1 MAGYVGW
8 AAILKCNHALST
20 DNLRRALKN
29 STDSQDISE
38 LQELLDSRL
47 AGYRKKAAANVPPLP
62 TYLHPLLQLVIDRM
76 PEKPYFSSNIERG
89 IRIRDKAAAL
99 RHREIQ
105 VNQPWARQ
113 CLVLD
118 IDHEK
123 PLSGLPPPNV
133 IVTNLANWHRHA
145 LIVWET
151 PVLVGPAASQ
161 RAQNYY
167 KDIARAIGECWHSDQ
182 NYTGLLMHNP
192 LHPHWR
198 TEIFQSEPYQLADFR
213 DALRIVRE
221 MPTAANHPR
230 FKGGEWA
237 DQYAALG
244 RNCATWEACRWPAYS
259 MGRNATFDAVLR
271 LVESYNATHNS
282 PPLGHRECRHIA
294 LSISNYVLAGKR
306 KGHSMTD
313 TDWRQ
318 WVEHTHTP
326 EVQARRGA
334 LGGKASGKI
343 RRAASEQ
350 ERATARLIRASGS
363 SYGVISQVLGI
374 PESTIKRWCKN

>member
-38 LQELLDSRL
+38 LQQILDTRT
-47 AGYRKKAAANVPPLP
+47 AYRKATNTTPPAD
-62 TYLHPLLQLVIDRM
+62 LHPILQLMVTRM
-76 PEKPYFSSNIERG
+76 PQKPYFSDDLSRG
-89 IRIRDKAAAL
+89 TRIREKSAAL

-105 VNQPWARQ
+105 INQPWERQ
-113 CLVLD
+113 CLALD
-118 IDHEK
+118 IDHTEQ
-123 PLSGLPPPNV
+123 LVGLPPPNV
-133 IVTNLANWHRHA
+133 TVTNTANGHRHVA
-145 LIVWET
+145 IVWKK
-151 PVLVGPAASQ
+151 PVLVGPNAS
-161 RAQNYY
+161 RKAEAYY
-167 KDIARAIGECWHSDQ
+167 TDIARAVGQCWKADP

-192 LHPHWR
+192 LHSYWR
-198 TEIFQSEPYQLADFR
+198 TEIFQSEPYELNDFR
-213 DALRIVRE
+213 NALRIVRE